1 VKEQV
6 KEMQR
11 RVTKLSSSDGGDVI
25 DDDDDEGRKENRVR
39 EKVEGV
45 VENREGVADGAE
57 TCRE

>member
-1 VKEQV
+1 
-6 KEMQR
+6 MQR

-25 DDDDDEGRKENRVR
+25 DDDDDEGRKENRVTCR